1 MTTSS
6 TTSSPSQLQ
15 LPQLNYHRIA
25 VITPWLR
32 AFYNYLRDEKPD
44 LHTFLTENVIVH
56 MGSGKR
62 IIASAEDLAAAVAP
76 SAASPGLATPRR
88 RTRASASDPA
98 PTLTSTQKEN
108 YYYAPTI
115 ATKVDKDLAV
125 LVCKCLTTEP
135 AKAELRRTC
144 GDSGR
149 AMLLHIEAR
158 GKGAKGSPAQIL
170 AAGQLTAIVNVGP
183 TFEGASWLQY
193 SQSVIQLAATAGFEA
208 ADVVGRLK
216 MGLYHFPLA
225 HRVAAASRAAAAT
238 TPDDFTSL
246 VSDYIDETFAAE
258 QITAQ
263 PEVVRSDSEHD
274 TNLRVQAALAAAH
287 GRPPP
292 GRGAYPAT
300 VGSDPSTLSGM
311 PQPVVPSSRTTAW
324 DAFQFPPC
332 LNWKRGPDGCDG
344 KHHLFHCPLPRPALA
359 VEEAL
364 WDELELSPAPAL
376 TVATAGHTA
385 SAAALD
391 FDRLYTGSAPV
402 DMILKPSLAIAHVQ
416 PVDFCAVCC
425 EGDIYDDY
433 DLYDGHGDAAPAT
446 DLLAVARDVLGT
458 TSYVWA

>member
-1 MTTSS
+1 VAAPYRLSLDLHHIILDPLHRREPDDNLIHDEQS
-6 TTSSPSQLQ
+6 IAAAVAAAQ
-15 LPQLNYHRIA
+15 YHRIA

-62 IIASAEDLAAAVAP
+62 IIASAAAVAP
-76 SAASPGLATPRR
+76 SAVSPGLATPRR

-115 ATKVDKDLAV
+115 ATKVDKDLAA

-238 TPDDFTSL
+238 TPDDFTS
-246 VSDYIDETFAAE
+246 DYIDETFAAE

-263 PEVVRSDSEHD
+263 PEVVRTDSEHD

-292 GRGAYPAT
+292 RRGAYPTA
-300 VGSDPSTLSGM
+300 VGSDPSTL
-311 PQPVVPSSRTTAW
+311 
-324 DAFQFPPC
+324 
-332 LNWKRGPDGCDG
+332 
-344 KHHLFHCPLPRPALA
+344 
-359 VEEAL
+359 
-364 WDELELSPAPAL
+364 
-376 TVATAGHTA
+376 
-385 SAAALD
+385 AAAGLPIV
-391 FDRLYTGSAPV
+391 GEV
-402 DMILKPSLAIAHVQ
+402 
-416 PVDFCAVCC
+416 
-425 EGDIYDDY
+425 
-433 DLYDGHGDAAPAT
+433 
-446 DLLAVARDVLGT
+446 
-458 TSYVWA
+458 